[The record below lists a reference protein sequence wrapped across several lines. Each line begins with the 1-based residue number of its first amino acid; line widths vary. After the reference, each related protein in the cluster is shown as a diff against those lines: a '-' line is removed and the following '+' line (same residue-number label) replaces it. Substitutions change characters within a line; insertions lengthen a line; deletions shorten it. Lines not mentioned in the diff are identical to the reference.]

1 MKKLYTHYGNHSL
14 FTHGGHFCQIIFWL
28 GATSL
33 RTFAFDVGERNSKI
47 GVIVWDNLHT
57 NVGTRIWHRPR
68 RYRRG
73 E

>member
-1 MKKLYTHYGNHSL
+1 MKNLYTHYVTTPCL
-14 FTHGGHFCQIIFWL
+14 LMEDTFAKFWL

-47 GVIVWDNLHT
+47 GVIVWDNLQT
-57 NVGTRIWHRPR
+57 NAGTRIWHRPR

>member
-1 MKKLYTHYGNHSL
+1 MEDTFAK
-14 FTHGGHFCQIIFWL
+14 FWL